1 MQYLSN
7 RGALLW
13 IKTFIPYYCRVFS
26 DTCFTTYFF
35 VFLLSMCTM
44 VKKNNY
50 LCIIKNLSFET
61 LEVIVQ
67 KLTPEQTYGE

>member
-1 MQYLSN
+1 
-7 RGALLW
+7 
-13 IKTFIPYYCRVFS
+13 
-26 DTCFTTYFF
+26 
-35 VFLLSMCTM
+35 M

>member
-1 MQYLSN
+1 
-7 RGALLW
+7 
-13 IKTFIPYYCRVFS
+13 
-26 DTCFTTYFF
+26 
-35 VFLLSMCTM
+35 M

-50 LCIIKNLSFET
+50 LYIIKNLSFET

>member
-26 DTCFTTYFF
+26 DTCFTTFF
-35 VFLLSMCTM
+35 LFFNYLCAQWL
-44 VKKNNY
+44 KKNNY